1 MTQLVDRTWPG
12 CHLHFLLN
20 ILPGA
25 EESRKRAEDSEE
37 LQVSAA
43 EPKTP
48 QQTERELQAR
58 RSEVCGHFDATSW
71 TRISGDR
78 SLNTEHQRLS
88 FNVNLFNEERVSADT
103 HLLPVENPSS
113 SPDRRQKISGWT
125 RGCDPSLNQC
135 S

>member
-25 EESRKRAEDSEE
+25 EESRKQAEDSEE

-58 RSEVCGHFDATSW
+58 GQKYV
-71 TRISGDR
+71 
-78 SLNTEHQRLS
+78 
-88 FNVNLFNEERVSADT
+88 DT
-103 HLLPVENPSS
+103 LMPPAEKLDE
-113 SPDRRQKISGWT
+113 DLR
-125 RGCDPSLNQC
+125 
-135 S
+135 